1 LLCVE
6 RPPTPGAVF
15 LVKST
20 INMLHVA
27 WRPLPAAEC
36 YLLQLQP
43 ISSQSAST
51 EPQSTASDTG
61 DRKESVQMG
70 ITCKAYSVLFCAQSN
85 FGKGVKT
92 L

>member
-1 LLCVE
+1 MLCVE

-43 ISSQSAST
+43 ITSQSAST
-51 EPQSTASDTG
+51 EPQSTPSDTG
-61 DRKESVQMG
+61 DRKESVQTG
-70 ITCKAYSVLFCAQSN
+70 ITYKAYSVLFCAQS
-85 FGKGVKT
+85 T
-92 L
+92 QM